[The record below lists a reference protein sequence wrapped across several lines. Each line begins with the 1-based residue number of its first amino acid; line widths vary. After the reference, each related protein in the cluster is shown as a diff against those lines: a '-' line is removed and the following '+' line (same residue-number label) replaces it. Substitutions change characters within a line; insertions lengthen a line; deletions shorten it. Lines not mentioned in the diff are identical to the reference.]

1 MQRNI
6 YHDYIRNQLEDK
18 KRDLDQKRES
28 FDILVQNELYSG
40 SADFEPTAIATLTS
54 MARLKSE
61 ISLLENLQ
69 LVTTRISN

>member
-18 KRDLDQKRES
+18 KRDLDQKREI

-61 ISLLENLQ
+61 ISLLEKLQ
-69 LVTTRISN
+69 LVTTGIRN

>member
-6 YHDYIRNQLEDK
+6 YHDYIRNQLDDK
-18 KRDLDQKRES
+18 KRDLDQKREI

-40 SADFEPTAIATLTS
+40 SADFEPTAITTLTS

-61 ISLLENLQ
+61 ISLLEKLQ